1 EQTVP
6 EKDLRC
12 ILLLSDALTFGT
24 TQTLGSSMFDRSDF
38 DQLSSEQLTFWAA
51 HNHCPGIYYT
61 AYPQSAFR
69 TRSSEERIRVT
80 RVRKRQ
86 GENGLNFWLFAEWID
101 WRPGG
106 ENYFAGYVSDAKF
119 EEVSEAVFN
128 QMVAEQAIDLIAPL
142 KQPLHESTGFV
153 GALLMYS
160 MKTEFIVSLFA
171 EYEDEYIHFYW
182 DTTA

>member
-1 EQTVP
+1 
-6 EKDLRC
+6 
-12 ILLLSDALTFGT
+12 
-24 TQTLGSSMFDRSDF
+24 MFDRSDF
-38 DQLSSEQLTFWAA
+38 DQLSSEQLTFWTA
-51 HNHCPGIYYT
+51 HNDCPGLYYVT
-61 AYPQSAFR
+61 YPAIAFR
-69 TRSSEERIRVT
+69 CSASQEIIRITRAP
-80 RVRKRQ
+80 KRQ
-86 GENGLNFWLFAEWID
+86 GENGLNFWLHAEWMD

-106 ENYFAGYVSDAKF
+106 ENYFPGYVSDAQF
-119 EEVSEAVFN
+119 EEISEAVFN
-128 QMVAEQAIDLIAPL
+128 QMVADHAFELIAPL